1 MYDVLMFIKNRNFLL
16 DYNYRNK
23 LHGYVSNLMGDNQ
36 YGKIFHN
43 YKYSNIIGGEL
54 TNKGIFF
61 KEDAYFIIRIERD
74 IDKSIL
80 LNNISNHLTL
90 FNGLVLN
97 NINIVK
103 VDYNKTSFRT
113 LKESPILISKKFDKV
128 DYINNNNF
136 SIIED
141 ELIKSIKERG
151 KLANIEIDP
160 NLNIKIYKQY
170 NHKDTLYNN
179 IINKGRVFELK
190 INCDEKTKKFI
201 LLNGLGR
208 SIGCGFGFIY

>member
-1 MYDVLMFIKNRNFLL
+1 MYDVLMFIKHKNFLL

-36 YGKIFHN
+36 YGKSFHN
-43 YKYSNIIGGEL
+43 YKYSNIIGGDL
-54 TNKGIFF
+54 TDKGILF
-61 KEDAYFIIRIERD
+61 KENAYFIIRIERD

-80 LNNISNHLTL
+80 LNNINKHLTL
-90 FNGLVLN
+90 FNGLVLD

-103 VDYNKTSFRT
+103 VDYSKTFFRT
-113 LKESPILISKKFDKV
+113 LKESPILISKKFDKI
-128 DYINNNNF
+128 DYINNSDFN
-136 SIIED
+136 IIEN
-141 ELIKSIKERG
+141 ELINSIKERG